1 MRRESH
7 GNMDT
12 GNNVYAGVALQE
24 WSSEALP
31 HKHGFYSNKYRRA
44 RPELSTAGLITASLI
59 AHSLPLWFVSALT
72 FRGKTLFR
80 ENVDIEK
87 EVEVQEIR
95 PVT

>member
-1 MRRESH
+1 MSWL
-7 GNMDT
+7 GL
-12 GNNVYAGVALQE
+12 GCGGV
-24 WSSEALP
+24 SV
-31 HKHGFYSNKYRRA
+31 
-44 RPELSTAGLITASLI
+44 LSTAGLITASLI